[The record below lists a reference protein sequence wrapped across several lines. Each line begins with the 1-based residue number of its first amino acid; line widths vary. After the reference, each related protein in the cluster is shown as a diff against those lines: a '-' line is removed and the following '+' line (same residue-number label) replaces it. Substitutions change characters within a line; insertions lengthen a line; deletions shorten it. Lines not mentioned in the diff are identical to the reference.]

1 MTPPK
6 EVKPLP
12 RRKFIRTSAAA
23 AGTALACAPYIAAQK
38 PNTQTLKLGLIGCG
52 GRGTGAA
59 RNALTADDGVTL
71 TAMGDLFDD
80 NLQKSLAALKKT
92 SPDQVEIE
100 TANQFTGFD
109 AIDKVV
115 NGDVDVVVLATPP
128 AFRPQH
134 LKAAVEAGK
143 HAFVEITAAIDA
155 PGVRSVLESAE
166 MARAKNLSIVS
177 GFVWRYDPAL
187 RAAKEQ
193 IQAGAI
199 GEIKALYATY
209 YRANL
214 GHKYKGERPAEM
226 SDLEYQCRDW
236 YKHLWLSGDVT
247 ILLSGG
253 HSVDKMSWW
262 IDDEMPINAVAVGS
276 QVFPNW
282 GNTFDNA
289 FVTYQ
294 YTNGIRGYLGCRSQS
309 GCFNEVLDE
318 VVGTKGIFKFTG
330 RTPIIE
336 GETNWRYRTRRGA
349 IPRSKYQVEHDELIT
364 SIRSGKPI
372 NDATRMA
379 HTTLMAVMGRMAAYT
394 GQQITWEQA
403 LNSKQR
409 LTPDQVDWDTKIG
422 EVPLATPGV
431 TKFV

>member
-1 MTPPK
+1 MKSEITPPI
-6 EVKPLP
+6 P
-12 RRKFIRTSAAA
+12 RRKFIQTSAAV
-23 AGTALACAPYIAAQK
+23 AGTALAGAPYIAAQK
-38 PNTQTLKLGLIGCG
+38 PNTQTLKLGLVGCG

-59 RNALTADDGVTL
+59 RDALAADDGVTL

-80 NLQKSLAALKKT
+80 NLEKSLAGLMDT
-92 SPDQVEIE
+92 SPGQVKVD
-100 TANQFTGFD
+100 AAKRFTGFD
-109 AIDKVV
+109 AIDQMVA
-115 NGDVDVVVLATPP
+115 GDVDVVILATPP

-134 LKAAVEAGK
+134 LKAAIDAGK
-143 HAFVEITAAIDA
+143 HAFIEITAAIDA

-166 MARAKNLSIVS
+166 KARAKNLSIVS
-177 GFVWRYDPAL
+177 GFCWRYDPAL

-193 IQAGAI
+193 IQNGAI
-199 GEIKALYATY
+199 GEIRAVHATY

-214 GHKYKGERPAEM
+214 GHKYKGERPAGM
-226 SDLEYQCRDW
+226 PDLEYQCRDW

-262 IDDEMPINAVAVGS
+262 LNDEMPVNAVAVGS

-282 GNTFDNA
+282 GNTFDNV

-294 YTNGIRGYLGCRSQS
+294 YATGIRGYLGCRSQS

-330 RTPIIE
+330 STPIIE
-336 GETNWRYRTRRGA
+336 GETKWRYRTRRGA
-349 IPRSKYQVEHDELIT
+349 TPRSKYQVEHDELIA
-364 SIRSGKPI
+364 SILAGKPI

-379 HTTLMAVMGRMAAYT
+379 HTTLMAIMGRMAAYT

-403 LNSKQR
+403 LNSKQK
-409 LTPDQVDWDTKIG
+409 LVPDQVDWDTKV
-422 EVPLATPGV
+422 EELPLAKPGV